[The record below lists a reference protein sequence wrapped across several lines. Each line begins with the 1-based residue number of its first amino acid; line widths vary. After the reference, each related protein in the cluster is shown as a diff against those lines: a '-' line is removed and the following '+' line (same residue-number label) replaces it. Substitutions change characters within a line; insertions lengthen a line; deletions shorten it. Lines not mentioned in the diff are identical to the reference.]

1 LIVLSIP
8 DETRMPAFA
17 ATALENGH
25 VEIVTPRGHY
35 WLTEELNRAE
45 QILARLILSMW
56 VRLESKR

>member
-1 LIVLSIP
+1 
-8 DETRMPAFA
+8 MPAFA